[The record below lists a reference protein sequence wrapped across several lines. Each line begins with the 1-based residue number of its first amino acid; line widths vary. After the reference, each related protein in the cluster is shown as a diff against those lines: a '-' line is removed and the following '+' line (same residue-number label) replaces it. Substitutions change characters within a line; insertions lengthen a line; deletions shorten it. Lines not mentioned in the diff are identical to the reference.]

1 MQKSLINKQ
10 IPSNYVVQ
18 SAVIKKRDALSVG
31 QPANPSPTCSC
42 ARFGHY
48 SEMGGGSGLTD
59 PGLSGG
65 WPCYSLERASPQA
78 QEDQHIFH
86 LVKTSWHRRRLHDVA
101 SVNDQNNKISLMIRI
116 FNGHVF
122 NLDGGFCR

>member
-1 MQKSLINKQ
+1 MLYFYFEYFFKKNLICFQLSIRSTCHDTPVDGVQKSLINKQ

-48 SEMGGGSGLTD
+48 SE
-59 PGLSGG
+59 
-65 WPCYSLERASPQA
+65 WVVARA
-78 QEDQHIFH
+78 
-86 LVKTSWHRRRLHDVA
+86 
-101 SVNDQNNKISLMIRI
+101 
-116 FNGHVF
+116 
-122 NLDGGFCR
+122 